1 MSEEKTHHS
10 HDRIFRHAMSL
21 PLVARQFL
29 ETWMPKEFLALVEWG
44 TLRVEKISGI
54 SEALAERRED
64 LLYRIEVSWIFSAR
78 PSGAQIWNPS
88 SRISERRVIVAIR
101 RLVGG
106 GRRPVGHCSIASRI

>member
-64 LLYRIEVSWIFSAR
+64 LLYRIGVAGKPPCHQSGKFQIRPAGHVSSKTLSAC
-78 PSGAQIWNPS
+78 A
-88 SRISERRVIVAIR
+88 
-101 RLVGG
+101 
-106 GRRPVGHCSIASRI
+106 

>member
-29 ETWMPKEFLALVEWG
+29 ETWMPKEFLALVEWP

-64 LLYRIEVSWIFSAR
+64 LLYRIEVA
-78 PSGAQIWNPS
+78 GK
-88 SRISERRVIVAIR
+88 
-101 RLVGG
+101 
-106 GRRPVGHCSIASRI
+106 PVCF